1 MVDLVEFQL
10 LLNGFFGELFMF
22 FYVVL
27 LFLQLLLQQFDPVLQ
42 SLSLFSLFLQLI
54 FLVHHRY
61 LGSYLVGLSHLLY
74 LIYWGGQGNS
84 FFLSFPG
91 VVHKKV
97 REAGRMLILF

>member
-1 MVDLVEFQL
+1 MVDLVELQL

-84 FFLSFPG
+84 FFFYLFQVSFI
-91 VVHKKV
+91 KKSGK
-97 REAGRMLILF
+97 EGGC